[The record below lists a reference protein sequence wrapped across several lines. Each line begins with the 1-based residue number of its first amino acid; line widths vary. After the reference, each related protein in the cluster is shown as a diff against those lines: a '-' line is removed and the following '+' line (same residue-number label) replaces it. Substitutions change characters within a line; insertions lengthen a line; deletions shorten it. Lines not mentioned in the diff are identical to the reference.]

1 MSFAKDFFNRLKSR
15 ALNAV
20 GVMAK
25 IDLNPEVMQRREEMA
40 EKIAQQLQDDLN
52 TVIPVSAGI
61 HRVLTDLMENEISVP
76 LPSGGEKYDA
86 AQIDKLEGLEA
97 VRLFHIRFRQSLRYL

>member
-1 MSFAKDFFNRLKSR
+1 
-15 ALNAV
+15 
-20 GVMAK
+20 MAK

-61 HRVLTDLMENEISVP
+61 HRVLTDLMENDATGLNHMMEVLRKIPPKVLTKLLDNEDLYLMERDDCPVSVEER
-76 LPSGGEKYDA
+76 EKLLGDMDLA
-86 AQIDKLEGLEA
+86 
-97 VRLFHIRFRQSLRYL
+97 